1 MPRTRSWN
9 SGRRQQL
16 LTKAVSPNFV
26 AMSQASPNEL
36 QARPFP
42 LLDAINAATGEL
54 VANGGVPGAFMALP
68 RDPRDDNAFG
78 PMDPLRPE
86 AIDMLDS
93 DGRTEPR
100 LWQYPVGWNLPGNG
114 NRETP
119 WQVLRAAAAG
129 VGIIRRCIE
138 ARKKDVSD
146 LAFVFAPSEDAI
158 NDAYQKNPAAG
169 RLDAEQKLR
178 EELMPEMARLREF
191 WRRPWRTRGWDFKQ
205 WCRAA
210 LEDVL
215 VVDGVPIYPRRTY
228 GGDVYDLELI
238 VPDTIKPL
246 LDVRGNR
253 PLPPFPAYQQLLY
266 GFPRGE
272 WAATAEYDEEG
283 NATIPG
289 GFMSSEMM
297 YYVANTRT
305 FSPFGFSPVEQA
317 LFDSRLYLQRQK
329 WMLAEYDDGSTP
341 LTWVETAAPADGQQ
355 MTLTQQKLWEK
366 AFNARLAGQTRER
379 HRVKV
384 LPNGWKAMQ
393 MASVDER
400 YRPEYDLYLIKLLA
414 SHFGVTATRLGFG
427 ETNGL
432 GGSGFSESQ
441 MAVTGELG
449 LKPDTEVLTSII
461 NEASCH
467 FLGMDKRIAGM
478 FVDPSKSNSPEQAA
492 VQKEKIQSGQISINE
507 GRQADG
513 QSLLPFEEANMPFVL
528 GGPQGIIFLE
538 GAKATIEQ
546 AMQAQQMAAETQA
559 LGTAGKLGLE
569 EKKLEDGKEARK
581 EEHDFQRQER
591 EAAAEQEVK
600 KAAELVAFR
609 RWRAKPTNAGD
620 EPRRPFLF
628 KSVEP
633 GDGWMELDVLGPAVV
648 DYEGY
653 EWVWD
658 GDIEKAAKK
667 AGKSPFDYLAWNA
680 SAEGLK
686 HPKGPNGR
694 WVKRGSDLHQALI
707 AEGARHAKATSQPS
721 DASTSIK
728 PMETATAA
736 QAIRAAKLLSNRQQS
751 GIKGLAQGVH
761 MGTGPTSRSLERKGL
776 IEREGEHAWKLTDL
790 GEAVHGFLVP
800 DRANEAP
807 APSSVLSPAMERALK
822 DRAQNGALEGAPS
835 ALAALERLGM
845 AQRGDSGIYRAT
857 PHGIKQ
863 VSAPDQAARAAMLL
877 NDEQV
882 KSIRAMSAGFQPG
895 ARASRALEGKGLIE
909 RQGDDWRL
917 TSLGQAVSVEVGGK
931 TPDAEASARARQ
943 ERIDAVKP
951 KAEFLADVEEGINTG
966 ADSATL
972 RRMVEQSVR
981 RNNLADD
988 PVAGHVQLNMDNA
1001 SLNTAAAAW
1010 GLRRI
1015 GDEGTFDPA
1024 LHSPIGDRPSAGGDV
1039 ELVRPGY
1046 VFRDGGEEIQLS
1058 RAVVDGRVDAK
1069 PEPATSLAIDP
1080 HQEYRN
1086 WLANPRDITAD
1097 SIDQGEG
1104 FPPDNKINMVLPDRD
1119 ATLSWDGKSFI
1130 VRDMQTDEL
1139 LPFKGQRRTTVMRQ
1153 ISRFYGKRV
1162 EWVNS
1167 SGRTTYSGS
1176 DVADL
1181 SQTPAGRKYKVSSTL
1196 TPIDKPER
1204 SRIDEAIQAGDDDA
1218 LSWIASKGG
1227 KVRTDQMNIRRL
1239 ERLRDAGLITMRDA
1253 KQGSLRGEPH
1263 ERRYSEFRRVIELT
1277 DAGRAH
1283 VAVADSK
1290 PGVIPGQPAS
1300 RMAPEPEAPKLDKP
1314 GIDSAGFVTS
1324 PMNAHSLGRGDM
1336 VVIHGVA
1343 SNVVLTE
1350 RQGSVVVVTLQD
1362 GRILRLGLNE
1372 PVRRVH
1378 GGNLRKAADVGEGGA
1393 DPKAQESATTPPPPM
1408 DSRWPGWL
1416 MDTLIASAVAT
1427 ALLQA
1432 MPGLPIGDLLKL
1444 VRRLASVRPKGLAT
1458 WQEMTPQER
1467 RGVTN
1472 QVVWELR
1479 QDGWPNKV
1487 AQRIARAIQNAHI
1500 EGAYVGQQVGR
1511 AVAEVTAAGGDITN
1525 PALELSIDWN
1535 NWEPGH
1541 PEAAQLLLEPGGLE
1555 RLLRESG
1562 TVTKLLAD
1570 ARVDQIG
1577 RVIGEGLANG
1587 DPPKKIGA
1595 RLAELFGD
1603 RTWADMTAL
1612 TETNRAMSRA
1622 SVDQY
1627 RDAGMLYK
1635 GWMTAFDQRVCD
1647 ICDNN
1652 AHWPDRRPRI
1662 VPIDENFPSGD
1673 PHPPGHPRCRCAPI
1687 PILSI
1692 DLGKALTWQ
1701 QWNVQHP
1708 RKTKDA
1714 RGRWSQGLP
1723 GFEVLDEDTY
1733 LGMFGR
1739 WEEESSIE
1747 TGMMVRLTS
1756 DEKIHLA
1763 MDLQDD
1769 QYQALS
1775 GPMGE
1780 DSMRRLRDALKIDPP
1795 GVPWAGVGRH
1805 LEAGD
1810 ITRVSA
1816 ELEGDV
1822 SVWPMPEGHA
1832 LLTRTSD
1839 SAVIARLNRRE
1850 RYELYDLIDHM
1861 IEYDLSD
1868 LRARKF
1874 DQEHGYT
1881 DDDDWQ

>member
-26 AMSQASPNEL
+26 AMSQASPNQLE
-36 QARPFP
+36 ARPFP

-54 VANGGVPGAFMALP
+54 VANGGTAGFMALP

-86 AIDMLDS
+86 AIDLLDS
-93 DGRTEPR
+93 NGRTEPR

-119 WQVLRAAAAG
+119 WAVLRAAAAG

-228 GGDVYDLELI
+228 GGEVYDLELI

-246 LDVRGNR
+246 LDTRGNR
-253 PLPPFPAYQQLLY
+253 PAPPFPAYQQLLY

-272 WAATAEYDEEG
+272 WAATAEYDDDG
-283 NATIPG
+283 NAIIRD

-341 LTWVETAAPADGQQ
+341 LTWVETAAPTDGQQ

-449 LKPDTEVLTSII
+449 LKPDTEVLTAII

-467 FLGMDKRIAGM
+467 FLSMDKRIVGM
-478 FVDPSKSNSPEQAA
+478 FVDPSQSNSPEQAA
-492 VQKEKIQSGQISINE
+492 VQREKIQSGQISINE

-528 GGPQGIIFLE
+528 GGPQGIIFLD
-538 GAKATIEQ
+538 GAKATIEA

-581 EEHDFQRQER
+581 EEHDFQRETR
-591 EAAAEQEVK
+591 EAEAATEVK

-609 RWRAKPTNAGD
+609 RWRAKPVNAGD

-633 GDGWMELDVLGPAVV
+633 GDGWAELDTLGPAVV
-648 DYEGY
+648 DYEGW

-667 AGKSPFDYLAWNA
+667 AGKTPFDYLSWNA
-680 SAEGLK
+680 SPEGLK

-707 AEGARHAKATSQPS
+707 AEGERHARATGAPS
-721 DASTSIK
+721 DAPTSIK
-728 PMETATAA
+728 PMKTPAKKVKTLPETQHAALVAIAGEVAERAKLRLAGDSNGFQPVLADKQLGLKRATTTALARAGYVERQYNMMGDSVHLTDKGREYVASHGDRESFDAA
-736 QAIRAAKLLSNRQQS
+736 QAQVDEHASRAAEYREHAAGSTGELRRLD
-751 GIKGLAQGVH
+751 GV
-761 MGTGPTSRSLERKGL
+761 LER
-776 IEREGEHAWKLTDL
+776 D
-790 GEAVHGFLVP
+790 
-800 DRANEAP
+800 
-807 APSSVLSPAMERALK
+807 
-822 DRAQNGALEGAPS
+822 AQARQAR
-835 ALAALERLGM
+835 AALERDAGLAPNAHLYGSHPRPHQDM
-845 AQRGDSGIYRAT
+845 KPSNRDGQRVEVRANKGTESGT
-857 PHGIKQ
+857 VVG
-863 VSAPDQAARAAMLL
+863 
-877 NDEQV
+877 
-882 KSIRAMSAGFQPG
+882 
-895 ARASRALEGKGLIE
+895 
-909 RQGDDWRL
+909 
-917 TSLGQAVSVEVGGK
+917 EVGGMRGAGNDFLVVQHDDG
-931 TPDAEASARARQ
+931 TFQTYDSRVVHESISPAEADARARQ
-943 ERIDAVKP
+943 ARIDAVKP

-1015 GDEGTFDPA
+1015 GDEGSFDPA
-1024 LHSPIGDRPSAGGDV
+1024 LHSPVGDRPRTGGDV

-1046 VFRDGGEEIQLS
+1046 VFRDGGEEIQLA
-1058 RAVVDGRVDAK
+1058 RAVVDLKVTEPEPSKPKIEPLSAARKSDLRDQRAEQLRERRREQLNATKEPKDNGAKVKALMDGTIDAADLYRKVEAGPSGQRANVHVGRVRFRDNQHGEFQVVDKEGRNAGWMTRVNRNGEEMYIVHSEDYDGGIHLVGWVDSVSLGADVLVNGK
-1069 PEPATSLAIDP
+1069 HAATGRHDSRRISTGKFEAYVPKTPEQL
-1080 HQEYRN
+1080 
-1086 WLANPRDITAD
+1086 
-1097 SIDQGEG
+1097 
-1104 FPPDNKINMVLPDRD
+1104 DR
-1119 ATLSWDGKSFI
+1119 
-1130 VRDMQTDEL
+1130 E
-1139 LPFKGQRRTTVMRQ
+1139 
-1153 ISRFYGKRV
+1153 
-1162 EWVNS
+1162 
-1167 SGRTTYSGS
+1167 
-1176 DVADL
+1176 
-1181 SQTPAGRKYKVSSTL
+1181 
-1196 TPIDKPER
+1196 
-1204 SRIDEAIQAGDDDA
+1204 DEA
-1218 LSWIASKGG
+1218 
-1227 KVRTDQMNIRRL
+1227 RERERL
-1239 ERLRDAGLITMRDA
+1239 ERQAAR
-1253 KQGSLRGEPH
+1253 
-1263 ERRYSEFRRVIELT
+1263 
-1277 DAGRAH
+1277 
-1283 VAVADSK
+1283 
-1290 PGVIPGQPAS
+1290 
-1300 RMAPEPEAPKLDKP
+1300 EAARKP
-1314 GIDSAGFVTS
+1314 GIDSTGFVTS
-1324 PMNAHSLGRGDM
+1324 AMNAHSLRRGDQ
-1336 VVIHGVA
+1336 VVIQGRAASIVA
-1343 SNVVLTE
+1343 HMRE
-1350 RQGSVVVVTLQD
+1350 GSVVVIELDD
-1362 GRILRLGLNE
+1362 GRVLNLGLNE

-1378 GGNLRKAADVGEGGA
+1378 GGNLRKAADPGMGEGGA
-1393 DPKAQESATTPPPPM
+1393 DPKAPAPNGAVAESLPPP

-1416 MDTLIASAVAT
+1416 MDTLIASAVAS
-1427 ALLQA
+1427 LILEM
-1432 MPGLPIGDLLKL
+1432 MPGLPIGELLRL
-1444 VRRLASVRPKGLAT
+1444 YRRLAGTWPTGLPN
-1458 WQEMTPQER
+1458 WREMEPQAR
-1467 RGVTN
+1467 RGTVER
-1472 QVVWELR
+1472 VAWELR
-1479 QDGWPNKV
+1479 QDGWPNTI
-1487 AQRIARAIQNAHI
+1487 AQRIGQAIQNAHV

-1511 AVAEVTAAGGDITN
+1511 AVADATLAGQDITG
-1525 PALELSIDWN
+1525 PALEFSIDWN
-1535 NWEPGH
+1535 GWEPGH
-1541 PEAAQLLLEPGGLE
+1541 PEAARLLLEPGGLE
-1555 RLLRESG
+1555 RLLRESN
-1562 TVTKLLAD
+1562 TVTRLLAD

-1587 DPPKKIGA
+1587 DPPKKIGQ

-1627 RDAGMLYK
+1627 RDAGMLFK
-1635 GWMTAFDQRVCD
+1635 GWMTAFDQRVCP
-1647 ICDNN
+1647 ICKLNER
-1652 AHWPDRRPRI
+1652 WPDGRLRI

-1673 PHPPGHPRCRCAPI
+1673 PYPPGHPRCRCAPI
-1687 PILSI
+1687 PILNS
-1692 DLGKALTWQ
+1692 
-1701 QWNVQHP
+1701 
-1708 RKTKDA
+1708 
-1714 RGRWSQGLP
+1714 
-1723 GFEVLDEDTY
+1723 
-1733 LGMFGR
+1733 
-1739 WEEESSIE
+1739 
-1747 TGMMVRLTS
+1747 MVPTQR
-1756 DEKIHLA
+1756 
-1763 MDLQDD
+1763 
-1769 QYQALS
+1769 
-1775 GPMGE
+1775 
-1780 DSMRRLRDALKIDPP
+1780 
-1795 GVPWAGVGRH
+1795 
-1805 LEAGD
+1805 EA
-1810 ITRVSA
+1810 
-1816 ELEGDV
+1816 
-1822 SVWPMPEGHA
+1822 
-1832 LLTRTSD
+1832 
-1839 SAVIARLNRRE
+1839 
-1850 RYELYDLIDHM
+1850 
-1861 IEYDLSD
+1861 
-1868 LRARKF
+1868 
-1874 DQEHGYT
+1874 
-1881 DDDDWQ
+1881 

>member
-26 AMSQASPNEL
+26 AMSQASPNQL
-36 QARPFP
+36 QARAFP

-54 VANGGVPGAFMALP
+54 IANGGTGAFHAMP

-119 WQVLRAAAAG
+119 WAVLRAAAAG
-129 VGIIRRCIE
+129 IGIIRRCIE

-253 PLPPFPAYQQLLY
+253 PAPPFPAYQQLLY

-272 WAATAEYDEEG
+272 WAATAEYDDEG
-283 NATIPG
+283 NAIIRD

-341 LTWVETAAPADGQQ
+341 LTWVETAAPSDGQQ
-355 MTLTQQKLWEK
+355 MTLSQQKLWEK
-366 AFNARLAGQTRER
+366 AFNARLAGNTRER

-449 LKPDTEVLTSII
+449 LKPDTEVLTAII

-467 FLGMDKRIAGM
+467 FLGMDKRIMGM

-559 LGTAGKLGLE
+559 LGTAGKLSME
-569 EKKLEDGKEARK
+569 EKKLDDGKEARK
-581 EEHDFQRQER
+581 EEHDFQRETR
-591 EAAAEQEVK
+591 EAEAELAVQ
-600 KAAELVAFR
+600 KAAELRAFR
-609 RWRAKPTNAGD
+609 SWRAKAANSGD

-628 KSVEP
+628 KSVAPDDEYADLE
-633 GDGWMELDVLGPAVV
+633 GLGPLVLAF
-648 DYEGY
+648 EGWD
-653 EWVWD
+653 WVED

-667 AGKSPFDYLAWNA
+667 AGKSPFDYITWNA

-707 AEGARHAKATSQPS
+707 AEGARHAKATGAPS
-721 DASTSIK
+721 DVSTSIK
-728 PMETATAA
+728 PM
-736 QAIRAAKLLSNRQQS
+736 KS
-751 GIKGLAQGVH
+751 GDMVEWSFGGLAEVRSDPFSKFGQEHVKVLPLNTGDAST
-761 MGTGPTSRSLERKGL
+761 GTGMFLRDWPVSRLKLADMEQWEYVPARNTYRRKPVAQVS
-776 IEREGEHAWKLTDL
+776 IHHPEPASESDDS
-790 GEAVHGFLVP
+790 EASA
-800 DRANEAP
+800 RP
-807 APSSVLSPAMERALK
+807 ATLSPAMERVLK
-822 DRAQNGALEGAPS
+822 DRAQNGALEGAPRT
-835 ALAALERLGM
+835 LAALERLGM
-845 AQRGDSGIYRAT
+845 ARRGPSGIYRAT

-863 VSAPDQAARAAMLL
+863 VSAPEKPNEPTQKPSEVTVGSRVEWTDSQDGTTRKGEVVSHTKSSAKVKWAGGRVELVRL
-877 NDEQV
+877 NDKEL
-882 KSIRAMSAGFQPG
+882 RFLPG
-895 ARASRALEGKGLIE
+895 EPA
-909 RQGDDWRL
+909 
-917 TSLGQAVSVEVGGK
+917 
-931 TPDAEASARARQ
+931 PNAEDLARARQ
-943 ERIDAVKP
+943 ARIDAVKP

-972 RRMVEQSVR
+972 RRMVEQSVT

-1015 GDEGTFDPA
+1015 GDEGSFDPA
-1024 LHSPIGDRPSAGGDV
+1024 LHSPVGERPSAGGDV

-1058 RAVVDGRVDAK
+1058 RAVVDLKVTEPEVPTIQGVD
-1069 PEPATSLAIDP
+1069 L
-1080 HQEYRN
+1080 
-1086 WLANPRDITAD
+1086 NPGDKITYAD
-1097 SIDQGEG
+1097 TPVTILGE
-1104 FPPDNKINMVLPDRD
+1104 KTRTKDRF
-1119 ATLSWDGKSFI
+1119 G
-1130 VRDMQTDEL
+1130 RDMWRIQARREDT
-1139 LPFKGQRRTTVMRQ
+1139 GQE
-1153 ISRFYGKRV
+1153 G
-1162 EWVNS
+1162 
-1167 SGRTTYSGS
+1167 
-1176 DVADL
+1176 
-1181 SQTPAGRKYKVSSTL
+1181 
-1196 TPIDKPER
+1196 PIDF
-1204 SRIDEAIQAGDDDA
+1204 GDTGAFA
-1218 LSWIASKGG
+1218 L
-1227 KVRTDQMNIRRL
+1227 R
-1239 ERLRDAGLITMRDA
+1239 E
-1253 KQGSLRGEPH
+1253 EP
-1263 ERRYSEFRRVIELT
+1263 
-1277 DAGRAH
+1277 
-1283 VAVADSK
+1283 
-1290 PGVIPGQPAS
+1290 PQ
-1300 RMAPEPEAPKLDKP
+1300 LDKP

-1324 PMNAHSLGRGDM
+1324 AMNAHSLRRGDQ
-1336 VVIHGVA
+1336 VVIQGRAASIVA
-1343 SNVVLTE
+1343 HMRE
-1350 RQGSVVVVTLQD
+1350 GSVVLIELDD
-1362 GRILRLGLNE
+1362 GRKLSLGVNE

-1393 DPKAQESATTPPPPM
+1393 GPKAQEPATAPPP

-1416 MDTLIASAVAT
+1416 MDTLIASAVAS
-1427 ALLQA
+1427 LILEM
-1432 MPGLPIGDLLKL
+1432 MPGLPIGELLRL
-1444 VRRLASVRPKGLAT
+1444 YRRLADTWPTGLPN
-1458 WQEMTPQER
+1458 WREMEPQAR
-1467 RGVTN
+1467 RGTVER
-1472 QVVWELR
+1472 VVWELR

-1487 AQRIARAIQNAHI
+1487 AQRIAGAIQNAHV
-1500 EGAYVGQQVGR
+1500 EGAYVGQQVGQ
-1511 AVAEVTAAGGDITN
+1511 AVAEATLAGQDITN

-1562 TVTKLLAD
+1562 VVSKLLAD

-1587 DPPKKIGA
+1587 DPPAKIGR

-1603 RTWADMTAL
+1603 PSWAHMTAL

-1635 GWMTAFDQRVCD
+1635 GWMTAFDQRVCP

-1652 AHWPDRRPRI
+1652 AHWPDGWPRV

-1673 PHPPGHPRCRCAPI
+1673 PHPPGHPRCRCALI
-1687 PILSI
+1687 PILNI
-1692 DLGKALTWQ
+1692 L
-1701 QWNVQHP
+1701 
-1708 RKTKDA
+1708 
-1714 RGRWSQGLP
+1714 
-1723 GFEVLDEDTY
+1723 
-1733 LGMFGR
+1733 
-1739 WEEESSIE
+1739 
-1747 TGMMVRLTS
+1747 
-1756 DEKIHLA
+1756 
-1763 MDLQDD
+1763 
-1769 QYQALS
+1769 
-1775 GPMGE
+1775 
-1780 DSMRRLRDALKIDPP
+1780 
-1795 GVPWAGVGRH
+1795 VPTHR
-1805 LEAGD
+1805 EA
-1810 ITRVSA
+1810 
-1816 ELEGDV
+1816 
-1822 SVWPMPEGHA
+1822 
-1832 LLTRTSD
+1832 
-1839 SAVIARLNRRE
+1839 
-1850 RYELYDLIDHM
+1850 
-1861 IEYDLSD
+1861 
-1868 LRARKF
+1868 
-1874 DQEHGYT
+1874 
-1881 DDDDWQ
+1881 